1 MNTIQSVLLIFQLA
15 LAGGNLIIMIWALS
29 KFLLRPHDD
38 LKETVKRHEVEIA
51 EIKNS
56 LLQGNDRFREQGN
69 TIEVLIRCVFALL
82 EFEVHYCETEQ
93 KPISKNLEKAKDELH
108 DYLSK
113 Q

>member
-1 MNTIQSVLLIFQLA
+1 MNTVQSVLLVLQVA

-29 KFLLRPHDD
+29 KFLLKPHDN
-38 LKETVKRHEVEIA
+38 LKETVKRLEVEIA
-51 EIKNS
+51 EIKAS
-56 LLQGNDRFREQGN
+56 LLQGNDRFREQSS
-69 TIEVLIRCVFALL
+69 TIEVLIKCVFALL